1 MQNHP
6 ILEGH
11 LLIIL
16 ILKFA
21 VPCPKMRSKCQI
33 FAGIFVIIAL
43 FRRMKYIKWISE
55 GRVGRDG

>member
-21 VPCPKMRSKCQI
+21 VPCPKMKSKCQM
-33 FAGIFVIIAL
+33 FAGNFVGIAL
-43 FRRMKYIKWISE
+43 FRSMRYKMF
-55 GRVGRDG
+55 

>member
-21 VPCPKMRSKCQI
+21 VPYPKMRSNCQM
-33 FAGIFVIIAL
+33 FAGNFVRIAL
-43 FRRMKYIKWISE
+43 FRSMRYKM
-55 GRVGRDG
+55 G